1 MAQLSAE
8 QRYEIGALNKL
19 GMGHTE
25 IMGHT
30 GIDKSVVS
38 RELNRNSKGGA
49 YETALAAARNRGM
62 AEVALKNEAQKNLL
76 ETLDKIADA
85 LDLKADSHPT
95 LLTGAGFSFQQSP
108 IRFVGQIATP
118 EVLRVNSTGRRGEI
132 RVQLSDEMP
141 SVVLIHAMEYSQD
154 KGSTWQNGTYHNRS
168 NFVVGGLPAGNSA
181 SSPSDEA
188 TTKASGQSL

>member
-1 MAQLSAE
+1 MEA
-8 QRYEIGALNKL
+8 ALQ
-19 GMGHTE
+19 
-25 IMGHT
+25 
-30 GIDKSVVS
+30 
-38 RELNRNSKGGA
+38 A

-108 IRFVGQIATP
+108 IRFVGQIAAP

-168 NFVVGGLPAGNSA
+168 NFVVGGLPAGTELQFRFKSIGRGDNKSEW
-181 SSPSDEA
+181 SEPVM
-188 TTKASGQSL
+188 SGVL